1 MSATS
6 QLLGAA
12 VTVYGVLPALTRLPR
27 SAR

>member
-6 QLLGAA
+6 QLLGTAA
-12 VTVYGVLPALTRLPR
+12 TAYGTLAALTRLPR